1 MRRVLIV
8 EDEPKILEFTQSYI
22 SNAGYDTLTAANG
35 TDALKLFE
43 SSQVDM
49 VILDLML
56 PDISGE
62 EVCRKI
68 RLTSDIPI
76 IMLTAKTTE
85 DSIIAGLKM
94 GADDYVT
101 KPFSPRQLAA
111 RVDALFRRTASTMA
125 HPFNNPSEATV
136 NQPID
141 EPSRSIVIHSDA
153 YTASLFGTD
162 LGLTKTEYMILK
174 TLIARPTKVF
184 TREELAE
191 LVFDGRYEGY
201 ARSLDSHIK
210 NVRNK
215 VSQVSDHNYIST
227 VRGIGYRYCE
237 MECTSDET

>member
-22 SNAGYDTLTAANG
+22 SNAGYDTVTAANG
-35 TDALKLFE
+35 TDALRLFE
-43 SSQVDM
+43 TKHVDM

-56 PDISGE
+56 PDMSGE
-62 EVCRKI
+62 EVCQKI

-76 IMLTAKTTE
+76 IMLTAKTSE

-111 RVDALFRRTASTMA
+111 RVDALFRRTD
-125 HPFNNPSEATV
+125 ATV
-136 NQPID
+136 GHASGNTTESAVNQSFD
-141 EPSRSIVIHSDA
+141 QPSGSIVIHSDA
-153 YTASLFGTD
+153 YSASLFGTG

-174 TLIARPTKVF
+174 TLITRPTKVF

-210 NVRNK
+210 NIRNK
-215 VSQVSDHNYIST
+215 ISHVSDHNYIST

-237 MECTSDET
+237 MECASDES